1 MTDLHALTTLLLN
14 LPPSFN
20 GYWLGHGLLLKE
32 LRRGGF
38 PRLGDKDI
46 SRALKV
52 VSRNGEVVRDTY
64 RRKIY
69 FAFNCPEGRPI
80 FKNYKDQEIAVK
92 RHDVSLPRIHT
103 NYFLESGR
111 SRGDGK
117 LAGAMAGF
125 ELGSGFFS
133 NSNIPETDAADLRA
147 AVEMS
152 L

>member
-117 LAGAMAGF
+117 LACA
-125 ELGSGFFS
+125 
-133 NSNIPETDAADLRA
+133 I
-147 AVEMS
+147 
-152 L
+152 